1 MLELKL
7 PKSDEEEADFWDRVD
22 ITQILEEAVK
32 DSDCIVLITDHPE
45 FKDVEPEGISKIMR
59 NTNVVDT
66 RNLLDTER
74 WKEAGFNVHEI
85 GVGLMCVR
93 LRIAHQK

>member
-1 MLELKL
+1 MSEMKL
-7 PKSDEEEADFWDRVD
+7 PKFKSDEEEADFWDRVD
-22 ITQILEEAVK
+22 TTQILEEAVK

-85 GVGLMCVR
+85 GVGL
-93 LRIAHQK
+93 

>member
-22 ITQILEEAVK
+22 TTQILEEAVK

-85 GVGLMCVR
+85 GVGL
-93 LRIAHQK
+93 

>member
-85 GVGLMCVR
+85 GVGL
-93 LRIAHQK
+93 

>member
-22 ITQILEEAVK
+22 TTQILEEAVK

-59 NTNVVDT
+59 NTNVVDM

-85 GVGLMCVR
+85 GVGL
-93 LRIAHQK
+93 